1 MEDNKKP
8 VEYEERDATL
18 DEDIEETLSESE
30 LQDKILEDSDMT
42 GFQKFI
48 ARMDDAKWKLV
59 QRVFGVILGLGAS
72 VALFWESL
80 PFVQQNQVEG
90 GKKGSW
96 ALVVA
101 VIIALLIPNI
111 VEKRGGR
118 KITQARFAM
127 VITLG
132 IAIVGF
138 FIMTGL
144 NHNWQFFTK

>member
-59 QRVFGVILGLGAS
+59 QRVFGVFLGLGAS